1 MAKPVSTYERYM
13 QDAEFKKEYQKEY
26 KKFLFSELLC
36 ALMDNDHKS
45 VRVLAEQCGVSAKII
60 QNLRTGKQ
68 KDLKLSTFFKVIEV
82 FGYQAFIEKG
92 NEKIPLFDV
101 IEETEDFEPALPK
114 KRPPPPRT
122 AYIPVRA
129 AAAAKHMAKH
139 KVAARRKEA

>member
-13 QDAEFKKEYQKEY
+13 QNAEFKKEYQKEY

-36 ALMDNDHKS
+36 ALMDNDRKS

-68 KDLKLSTFFKVIEV
+68 KDLKLSNFFKVIKV
-82 FGYQAFIEKG
+82 FGYEAFIEKG
-92 NEKIPLFDV
+92 NERIPLFDV
-101 IEETEDFEPALPK
+101 KEEAENFEPARPK
-114 KRPPPPRT
+114 KLPPRA
-122 AYIPVRA
+122 AYTSVRA
-129 AAAAKHMAKH
+129 AAAAKHMVKH